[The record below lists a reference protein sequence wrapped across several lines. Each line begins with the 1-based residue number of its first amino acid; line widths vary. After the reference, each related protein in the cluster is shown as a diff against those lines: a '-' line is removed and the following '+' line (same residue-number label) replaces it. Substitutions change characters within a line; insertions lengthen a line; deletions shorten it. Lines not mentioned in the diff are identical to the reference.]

1 MMSKIS
7 LSTSTC
13 QTKFEKSQGVQI
25 AFTELWVNRCMPRLF
40 MKHVFKGQHEMTAL
54 SSTPSQ
60 VAGRGPSPKPGGL
73 ENSLFEYVIM
83 GWVTLGHGRAL
94 YKKYYYFLLFLL
106 PSYLYCQINICKAAI
121 GFKIKEACCYHSI
134 VQNRIIRV
142 KYTFF

>member
-1 MMSKIS
+1 
-7 LSTSTC
+7 
-13 QTKFEKSQGVQI
+13 
-25 AFTELWVNRCMPRLF
+25 

-142 KYTFF
+142 KYTFFKH